1 MITVAVTGGI
11 GSGKSTVSTVLR
23 EHGAVV
29 VDSDQLAREVVAPG
43 SPGLA
48 AIADA
53 FGPAVL
59 TAEGALDR
67 AALAAVVFADPAAR
81 RQLEQITHPRVRG
94 RFEQIRAAAPAEAIV
109 VNDIPLLTTLAQA
122 ASFHL
127 VIGVRADVEVRVE
140 RLVGRGL
147 AESDA
152 RARIAAQLSDEQRAP
167 LCDVVLANHG
177 PRSELADAVAAL
189 WTNRLVP
196 FEGNVRAG
204 RRAGR
209 GAPRLV
215 PPRASWA
222 DDARRLAARISV
234 AAGGARVDHI
244 GSTAIPG
251 MPAKDILD
259 LQLTV
264 DSLDRA
270 DDLAPTLTAAGFPA
284 VPGIRA
290 DTPHLVGADPDG
302 ADPAGWVK
310 RYHANADPGQSLNLH
325 VRVRDWPN
333 WRCALL
339 LRDWL
344 TADAAAAAEYRALK
358 EGLAQRFAGDPD
370 ADRYAQAKEPWL
382 AQAYGRA
389 EQWAATTGWRPTQP
403 GTVGPS
409 A

>member
-290 DTPHLVGADPDG
+290 DTPHLGGADPDG

-382 AQAYGRA
+382 AQAFGRA

>member
-48 AIADA
+48 AIAQA
-53 FGPAVL
+53 FGPAML
-59 TAEGALDR
+59 TADGALDR

-127 VIGVRADVEVRVE
+127 VIGVRAEAEIRVE
-140 RLVGRGL
+140 RLIGRGL
-147 AESDA
+147 TEADA
-152 RARIAAQLSDEQRAP
+152 RARIDAQLSDEQRAP
-167 LCDVVLANHG
+167 LCDVMLANHG
-177 PRSELADAVAAL
+177 PRTELAGAVDGL
-189 WTNRLVP
+189 WAQRLIP
-196 FEGNVRAG
+196 FESNVRAG
-204 RRAGR
+204 RRAER

-215 PPRASWA
+215 APRASWA
-222 DDARRLAARISV
+222 DDARRLATRISA

-251 MPAKDILD
+251 LPAKDVLD

-264 DSLDRA
+264 DSLDQA
-270 DDLAPTLTAAGFPA
+270 DALAPALAAAGFPA

-290 DTPHLVGADPDG
+290 DTRHPEC

-344 TADAAAAAEYRALK
+344 IADPAAIAEYRALK
-358 EGLAQRFAGDPD
+358 QGLARRFAGDPD
-370 ADRYAQAKEPWL
+370 ADRYAQEKEPWL
-382 AQAYGRA
+382 AQAYCRA
-389 EQWAATTGWRPTQP
+389 QQWATSTAWRPAET

>member
-140 RLVGRGL
+140 RLIGRGL

>member
-48 AIADA
+48 AIAQA
-53 FGPAVL
+53 FGPAML
-59 TAEGALDR
+59 TADGALDR

-127 VIGVRADVEVRVE
+127 VIGVRAEAEIRVE
-140 RLVGRGL
+140 RLIGRGL
-147 AESDA
+147 TEVDA

-167 LCDVVLANHG
+167 LCDVMLANHG
-177 PRSELADAVAAL
+177 PRTELAGAVDGL
-189 WTNRLVP
+189 WAQRLIP

-204 RRAGR
+204 RRAER

-215 PPRASWA
+215 APRASWA
-222 DDARRLAARISV
+222 DDARRLATRISA

-251 MPAKDILD
+251 LPAKDVLD

-264 DSLDRA
+264 DSLDQA
-270 DDLAPTLTAAGFPA
+270 DALAPALAAAGFPT

-290 DTPHLVGADPDG
+290 DTPHPES

-344 TADAAAAAEYRALK
+344 IADPAAIAEYRALK
-358 EGLAQRFAGDPD
+358 QGLARRFAGDPD
-370 ADRYAQAKEPWL
+370 ADRYAQEKEPWL
-382 AQAYGRA
+382 AQAYCRA
-389 EQWAATTGWRPTQP
+389 QQWATSTAWRPAET

>member
-23 EHGAVV
+23 DHGAVV
-29 VDSDQLAREVVAPG
+29 VDSDHLAREVVAPG

-48 AIADA
+48 AIAQA
-53 FGPAVL
+53 FGPAIL
-59 TAEGALDR
+59 TADGALDR

-81 RQLEQITHPRVRG
+81 RQLELITHPRVRG
-94 RFEQIRAAAPAEAIV
+94 RFEQIRAAAPAEAVV

-127 VIGVRADVEVRVE
+127 VIGVRAEAEIRVE
-140 RLVGRGL
+140 RLIGRGL
-147 AESDA
+147 TEVDA

-167 LCDVVLANHG
+167 LCDVMLANHG
-177 PRSELADAVAAL
+177 PRTELAGAVDGL
-189 WTNRLVP
+189 WTQRLIP
-196 FEGNVRAG
+196 FESNVRAG
-204 RRAGR
+204 RRAER

-215 PPRASWA
+215 APRASWA
-222 DDARRLAARISV
+222 DDARRLAARISA

-251 MPAKDILD
+251 LPAKDVLD

-264 DSLDRA
+264 DSLDQA
-270 DDLAPTLTAAGFPA
+270 DALAPALAAAGFPT

-290 DTPHLVGADPDG
+290 DTPHPEST
-302 ADPAGWVK
+302 DPAGWVK
-310 RYHANADPGQSLNLH
+310 QYHANADPGQSLNLH

-344 TADAAAAAEYRALK
+344 IADPAAIAEYRALK

-370 ADRYAQAKEPWL
+370 
-382 AQAYGRA
+382 
-389 EQWAATTGWRPTQP
+389 
-403 GTVGPS
+403 
-409 A
+409 